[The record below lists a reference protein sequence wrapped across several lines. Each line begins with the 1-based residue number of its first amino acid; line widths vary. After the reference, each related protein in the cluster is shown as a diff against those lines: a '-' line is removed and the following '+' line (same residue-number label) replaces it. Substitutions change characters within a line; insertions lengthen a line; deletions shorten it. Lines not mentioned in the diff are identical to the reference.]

1 MKKTSFFLLTI
12 ITFLPCSCRFDTT
25 VDAARDVAGCAESL
39 ADLRANFAQPHATYR
54 PTPLWV
60 WNGTVTKEFIDS
72 SLEDLKGHG
81 FGGVLVHS
89 RYGMTNDYLSEEWFD
104 LFKYSLEK
112 TKKLG
117 MDIWIYDENWCP
129 SGFAGGHVPATM
141 PESYNQGVSLSEI
154 ALTQLN
160 KEDISDYMA
169 IFALTDNGYI
179 NITGDVAGNIG
190 KKGSFLAYKKVHFDT
205 GVPSYAGFSYVDL
218 LVPGVTEYFLKVTIE
233 DGYKPVV
240 GDEFGKAIVGSF
252 TDEPHISPME
262 KGNFRW
268 TPDLFDRFRERFGY
282 NLEDHL
288 PSIKNNTGDYKRVR
302 HNYYQLLLQLFVD
315 RWAKPNYDYYEAN
328 NLEFAGHYWEHC
340 WPSPHFGGDNMAMS
354 AWHQRPTIDLL
365 FNQMD
370 DEVPVQFGD
379 VRNVKEISS
388 VANQMGRRRTLSETY
403 GASGW
408 DLTFNDMKRL
418 GDWEYVLGVN
428 TMTQHLIYQ
437 SFLGCRK
444 HDFPQSFS
452 YHAPYWDQY
461 TAMNDYFGR
470 LSYVLSAGQQ
480 NNDIVIFEPT
490 TTAWMYYQSQG
501 ESERDNNPVLD
512 KINRSFRELL
522 NGLEAKQIEYD
533 LASENIVKDRGSVN
547 GSKFVIGER
556 AYKTVIL
563 PEYSESLDEPTVN
576 LLSQFI
582 KNGGEVIIIKQ
593 YPSLIDGKEAGYGEE
608 WSKVTL
614 LNNNAA
620 AISKLQNS
628 AITFNEIN
636 PGDGRFYHMRRELKD
651 GQILFFA
658 NSSKTAEASAS
669 LSIKGKSVLLM
680 NPMDGSIKEYP
691 CTQKDGKVSFHF
703 SLYPSGSILLF
714 ISDKES
720 KGYESYVPEKG
731 TETIHPESNDIKIE
745 TTGPNV
751 MAIDYLTLSFDGK
764 TLENQNTTV
773 VTESLFKAR
782 GSEMGDPW
790 FNAVHYKQTFAELN
804 KPYEEQPGF
813 KAEYKFVVNG
823 EFDYSGI
830 KGVLEQSYPATITIN
845 GNEVKPITGEYY
857 IDRDFKVFAIGQY
870 LKKGENIF
878 AINAPHMSM
887 MAVLEPSFII
897 GDFTVQPSTKA
908 FSINPP
914 AELKLGS
921 WKEQGYPFY
930 SDAVLY
936 SATYNI
942 SDAKANYIVKLNEW
956 NGTVAEVSVNG
967 KSAGIIGWA
976 PYTLNV
982 SAFVKEGANTIT
994 VKVIGS
1000 LHNVIGPFHVEPK
1013 GIATPWSWRYQPPY
1027 RSGAEYHQLDYGL
1040 FTPFSLCKLNF

>member
-1 MKKTSFFLLTI
+1 MKRIVFSLLAI
-12 ITFLPCSCRFDTT
+12 ITLMPLSCRLET
-25 VDAARDVAGCAESL
+25 VGDASQCAESFV
-39 ADLRANFAQPHATYR
+39 DLKANFSSPHNTFL

-60 WNGTVTKEFIDS
+60 WNGTVTKEFIDN
-72 SLEDLKGHG
+72 SLTDLKEHG

-129 SGFAGGHVPATM
+129 SGFAGGHVPAGM
-141 PESYNQGVSLSEI
+141 PESYNQGVSLRENT
-154 ALTQLN
+154 LTQLD
-160 KEDISDYMA
+160 KEDLSDYMA
-169 IFALTDNGYI
+169 IFASSENGYI
-179 NITGDVAGNIG
+179 NITGNAAEYSGKTGN
-190 KKGSFLAYKKVHFDT
+190 FLAYKKIHFETDA
-205 GVPSYAGFSYVDL
+205 PLHAGFSYVDL
-218 LVPGVTEYFLKVTIE
+218 LIPGVTEYFLKVTIE
-233 DGYKPVV
+233 DGYKPIV

-252 TDEPHISPME
+252 TDEPHISPMTA
-262 KGNFRW
+262 GDFRW
-268 TPDLFDRFRERFGY
+268 TPDLFERFRERYGY
-282 NLEDHL
+282 NLEDNL
-288 PSIKNNTGDYKRVR
+288 PSIKNNVGDYKQVR

-315 RWAKPNYDYYEAN
+315 RWAKPNYEYYEAN

-354 AWHQRPTIDLL
+354 SWHQRPTIDLL

-370 DEVPVQFGD
+370 DELPVQFGD

-461 TAMNDYFGR
+461 ATLNDYFGR
-470 LSYVLSAGQQ
+470 LSYALSAGQQ
-480 NNDIVIFEPT
+480 TNDIVIIEPT
-490 TTAWMYYQSQG
+490 TTAWMYYQSNG
-501 ESERDNNPVLD
+501 ESERDDNPVLD

-522 NGLEAKQIEYD
+522 NGLETKQIEYD
-533 LASENIVKDRGSVN
+533 LASENIIKDRGSID
-547 GSKFVIGER
+547 GYKFVIGKR

-593 YPSLIDGKEAGYGEE
+593 QPSLIDGKNAVYGDE
-608 WSKVTL
+608 WSKATL
-614 LNNNAA
+614 LSNNVA
-620 AISKLQNS
+620 AISQLQNTD
-628 AITFNEIN
+628 ITFKNIN

-658 NSSKTAEASAS
+658 NSSKTATASAS
-669 LSIKGKSVLLM
+669 LSIKGKETLLM
-680 NPMDGSIKEYP
+680 NPMDGSIKSYP
-691 CTQKDGKVSFHF
+691 CTQQEGEVSFDI
-703 SLYPSGSILLF
+703 SLYPSESMLLF
-714 ISDKES
+714 ISDRKQ
-720 KGYESYVPEKG
+720 KGYELALPKKYS
-731 TETIHPESNDIKIE
+731 ETISPENDDMKIE
-745 TTGPNV
+745 LSGPNV
-751 MAIDYLTLSFDGK
+751 LAIDYLTLSFDGK
-764 TLENQNTTV
+764 TLENQYATT

-782 GSEMGDPW
+782 GLKIESPW
-790 FNAVHYKQTFAELN
+790 FNAVHYKQTFADLN
-804 KPYEEQPGF
+804 KPYEKQPGF
-813 KAEYKFVVNG
+813 KAQYKFVIEG
-823 EFDYSGI
+823 DFDYSGI
-830 KGVLEQSYPATITIN
+830 KGVLEQSYPAAISIN
-845 GNEVKPITGEYY
+845 GIEVLPIPGEYY
-857 IDRDFKVFAIGQY
+857 IDRDFKVFNIGQH

-878 AINAPHMSM
+878 TIDAPRMSI
-887 MAVLEPSFII
+887 MAEIEPAFII
-897 GDFTVQPSTKA
+897 GDFTVQPATKG
-908 FSINPP
+908 FTINPP
-914 AELKLGS
+914 AELNIGC
-921 WKEQGYPFY
+921 WKNQGYPFY
-930 SDAVLY
+930 SEAVLY

-942 SDAKANYIVKLNEW
+942 SDTKDYYAIELYEW
-956 NGTVAEVSVNG
+956 SGTVAEVSVNG
-967 KSAGIIGWA
+967 KVAGIIGWA
-976 PYTLNV
+976 PYTLDV
-982 SAFVKEGANTIT
+982 SEYIKEGTNNIT

-1000 LHNVIGPFHVEPK
+1000 LHNVIGPFHVAPK
-1013 GIATPWSWRYQPPY
+1013 GIATPWSWRYQPPH
-1027 RSGAEYHQLDYGL
+1027 RSGSEYFQLEYGL
-1040 FTPFSLCKLNF
+1040 FTPFALRRQVA